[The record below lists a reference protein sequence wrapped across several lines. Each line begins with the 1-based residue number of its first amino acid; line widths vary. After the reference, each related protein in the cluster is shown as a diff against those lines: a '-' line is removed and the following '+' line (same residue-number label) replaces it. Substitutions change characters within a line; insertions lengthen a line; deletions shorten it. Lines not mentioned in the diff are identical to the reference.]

1 MFTVKVIY
9 ATLLDQQC
17 VNVDLADGATIHDA
31 IDASG
36 LLQKYPEIDLS
47 INKVGIYNQV
57 KKLDDTVSAGDR
69 VEIYRE
75 LIANPKEARRKRAA
89 KQKQQ
94 GII

>member
-1 MFTVKVIY
+1 MFIVKVIY

-17 VNVDLADGATIHDA
+17 VKVELVEGATIDDA
-31 IDASG
+31 IRASG
-36 LLQKYPEIDLS
+36 LLQKYPEIDLN

-57 KKLDDTVSAGDR
+57 KKLDDVVFAGDR
-69 VEIYRE
+69 VEVYRE
-75 LIANPKEARRKRAA
+75 LIANPKEVRRKRAE